1 MDQNTA
7 EWHKWRR
14 SGIGA
19 SEMGIVMGVS
29 PYKTPYQLWE
39 EKTGRFVDTPD
50 GIHWGMKRGLDLEPK
65 ARALFE
71 LEHGLDMIPV
81 CRESESLPWL
91 RASLDGWCEEERAI
105 LEIKCLGRSGLQ
117 EASLGEIPEHY
128 MYQMAHQIAV
138 MDARRVYYYVF
149 DGEKGLCIEKD
160 ASDFK
165 EHIVRLMKEGAK
177 FWDHVKRDV
186 PPPLD
191 KKDFKGITIKGKKK
205 DFENL
210 KICKAN
216 LINAVRDLSKAEG
229 KALEGLP
236 LDDRMRC
243 ADVGVLRRKDHYEFI
258 YPTSLGK
265 KNLQPCPLVQVWN
278 ENCGQLSKIKGLAGT
293 RESMAR
299 ARWKELPDLDYWISA
314 TKRVR
319 NSKFCNGDNN
329 FGSWRATF
337 DWLIKPATH
346 LKVAEGKY
354 DDNKVDKKSPFDF
367 NKIFS

>member
-1 MDQNTA
+1 
-7 EWHKWRR
+7 
-14 SGIGA
+14 
-19 SEMGIVMGVS
+19 
-29 PYKTPYQLWE
+29 
-39 EKTGRFVDTPD
+39 
-50 GIHWGMKRGLDLEPK
+50 
-65 ARALFE
+65 
-71 LEHGLDMIPV
+71 
-81 CRESESLPWL
+81 
-91 RASLDGWCEEERAI
+91 SLDGWCEEERAI

-186 PPPLD
+186 PPPLS

-216 LINAVRDLSKAEG
+216 LINAVRDLLKAEE
-229 KALEGLP
+229 KALQGLP
-236 LDDRMRC
+236 PDDRMRC

-299 ARWKELPDLDYWISA
+299 ARWKELPD
-314 TKRVR
+314 
-319 NSKFCNGDNN
+319 
-329 FGSWRATF
+329 
-337 DWLIKPATH
+337 
-346 LKVAEGKY
+346 
-354 DDNKVDKKSPFDF
+354 
-367 NKIFS
+367 